1 MQQFEV
7 PNFDIHEDRSVTMA
21 INSKKNS
28 DLRNAEDSPQD
39 KENENKFTMP
49 VAVPQQNVSFWVLK
63 YNIV

>member
-49 VAVPQQNVSFWVLK
+49 VAVPQQNVCFWVLK